1 MLKLNMLGKAAGS
14 AMIAASLLTMS
25 CTGSQQGGNAA
36 SDNVITVGTNTYAG
50 FLPYMYL
57 NNGVDPTEDC
67 ILYKEYG
74 IKLKVVIQDDFAAGR
89 AAFKNGDIDMI
100 YCTADAFPIEM
111 SEGSDMADAKF
122 VNISNWSRGADAIVS
137 TTNIE
142 TVSNLLGAVVACSEG
157 TASNTLLLTVLE
169 QNGIKYSQVNSSAD
183 VKPDMVNLKV
193 VSSALDAAQI
203 FKAGQC
209 DAAVVFSP
217 DDQDIVSSV
226 ENTKVLAST
235 KEFSNIICDGLIAKG
250 SWINANRSKVEKL
263 ISALLFANYKMNTD
277 EAAVKQAADVFAKC
291 YGTDADFAIDG
302 SHNIYYCTL
311 GDEVN
316 FFGLNPAFQG
326 MKGDELYNK
335 MASQYEGLK
344 LCKAPQPWSKVMDA
358 SIIESLSKDAS
369 KVKGVQDAEK

>member
-1 MLKLNMLGKAAGS
+1 MSVKNLMGKAACT
-14 AMIAASLLTMS
+14 AVVAASLLAMG
-25 CTGSQQGGNAA
+25 CDGGNNTGNG
-36 SDNVITVGTNTYAG
+36 SSSNIITVGTNTYAG

-57 NNGVDPTEDC
+57 NGGVDPNEDC

-74 IKLKVVIQDDFAAGR
+74 IKLKVMIQDDFAAGR

-100 YCTADAFPIEM
+100 YCTADAFPVEM
-111 SEGSDMADAKF
+111 SQGSDMGDAKF

-142 TVSNLLGAVVACSEG
+142 KVGDLLGAVVACSEG

-169 QNGIKYSQVNSSAD
+169 QAGIKYSQVNSSPE

-193 VSSALDAAQI
+193 VASALDAAQV

-217 DDQDIVSSV
+217 DDQDIVTSTP
-226 ENTKVLAST
+226 NTKILAST
-235 KEFSNIICDGLIAKG
+235 KEFASIICDGLIAKG
-250 SWINANRSKVEKL
+250 SWIDANRANVEKL
-263 ISALLFANYKMNTD
+263 ISALLYANYKMNTD
-277 EAAVKQAADVFAKC
+277 EAAVKQAADAFAKA
-291 YGTDADFAIDG
+291 YAVEADFAIDG

-311 GDEVN
+311 GDEAN
-316 FFGLNPAFQG
+316 FFGLNSGFQG

-335 MASQYEGLK
+335 MANQYEGLK

-358 SIIESLSKDAS
+358 SIIEALCKDPS

>member
-1 MLKLNMLGKAAGS
+1 MSRFNLLGKVAGS
-14 AMIAASLLTMS
+14 AIVAASLLTMG
-25 CTGSQQGGNAA
+25 CTGGNQGGDTQNN
-36 SDNVITVGTNTYAG
+36 NVITVGTNTYAG

-57 NNGVDPTEDC
+57 NNGVDPNENC

-111 SEGSDMADAKF
+111 SSGSDMGDAKF
-122 VNISNWSRGADAIVS
+122 VNLSNWSRGADAIVANS
-137 TTNIE
+137 NIE
-142 TVSNLLGAVVACSEG
+142 KVSDLLGAVVACSEG

-169 QNGIKYSQVNSSAD
+169 QNGIKYSQVNSSEDA
-183 VKPDMVNLKV
+183 KPDMVNLKV
-193 VSSALDAAQI
+193 VASALDAAQV

-217 DDQDIVSSV
+217 DDQDIVTSV
-226 ENTKVLAST
+226 PNSKVLAST
-235 KEFSNIICDGLIAKG
+235 KEFNNIICDGLIAKG
-250 SWINANRSKVEKL
+250 SWIDANRANAEKL
-263 ISALLFANYKMNTD
+263 ISALLYANYKMNTD

-291 YGTDADFAIDG
+291 YGTDAEFAIDG

-311 GDEVN
+311 GDVAN
-316 FFGLNPAFQG
+316 FFGLNSAFQG

-344 LCKAPQPWSKVMDA
+344 LCKVPQPWSKVMDA
-358 SIIESLSKDAS
+358 SIIEALSKDPS